1 MEKNDLSGQPG
12 KKNEYRAVL
21 HRAADYCSR
30 MERSSGQV
38 RKKMKEWEVPDPWAT
53 KILDKL
59 VEQKFVDDARY
70 ATLFAREK
78 FRLNRWGRVKIA
90 HALRQNGI
98 TIELIQ
104 EALEEI
110 DEDTY
115 YETCF
120 ELLKG
125 KSATL
130 KDKNQYIRKGKLL
143 RYASA
148 RGFETDLIYRIL
160 REEGLG

>member
-1 MEKNDLSGQPG
+1 MEKKDLSGQSG
-12 KKNEYRAVL
+12 KKNEFKAVL

-38 RKKMKEWEVPDPWAT
+38 RKKMKEWEVPDSWVL
-53 KILDKL
+53 KILDML
-59 VEQKFVDDARY
+59 LEQKFVDDARY
-70 ATLFAREK
+70 ATFFAREK

-98 TIELIQ
+98 TEELIQ
-104 EALEEI
+104 AALEEI
-110 DEDTY
+110 DEDAY
-115 YETCF
+115 YETCI

-130 KDKNQYIRKGKLL
+130 KDKNQYVRKGKLL
-143 RYASA
+143 RFASA
-148 RGFETDLIYRIL
+148 RGFETELIYRIIG
-160 REEGLG
+160 REDLE